1 MPGHEKIQGNEE
13 ADRLAKEGAALL
25 EDRLTQATYAGVK
38 RLRKTTIKKQFA
50 TWWEEA
56 SQGCKRY
63 RELGFSEATLKAPKE
78 LDLPRRTLHNLLA
91 LRSGHGDF
99 DWYHKKFRHPQNDRC
114 ACRMLRTPEHLV
126 HCRKTRRLRAQW
138 PKFDPEPKTLQEY
151 WQRLV
156 HDPEKFQLFVTLTRY
171 YEDICPPPV
180 GRGGHS
186 I

>member
-1 MPGHEKIQGNEE
+1 MLFRS

-25 EDRLTQATYAGVK
+25 ESPRIPATYAGVK
-38 RLRKTTIKKQFA
+38 RFRRTIIGKQFA
-50 TWWEEA
+50 SWWEEA

-63 RELGFSEATLKAPKE
+63 QELGFTEATLKAPKE
-78 LDLPRRTLHNLLA
+78 LDLLRRTLHNLLA
-91 LRSGHGDF
+91 FRSGHGDF
-99 DWYHKKFRHPQNDRC
+99 DWYYRKFGHSQNDRC

-126 HCRKTRRLRAQW
+126 HCRKTRRLRARW

-151 WQRLV
+151 WHRLV

-180 GRGGHS
+180 GRGGRS